1 MASLTLTE
9 LCRLIGETLEDN
21 LAGTYWVKAEIS
33 SLAQRGGHLYLELV
47 DTPPSGGR
55 GASAGGRGASAKM
68 RATCWSGTQEML
80 TAYFESETGQPL
92 QPGMTVLI
100 EAEIQYHP
108 VYGLSLSIVGIDP
121 SYTLGDIARKRQ
133 QTIAQLK
140 ADGLLD
146 AQQLL
151 PLPTLIRRIAVISSP
166 SAAGYEDF
174 KHQLDN
180 SPYRFETT
188 LFGATMQ
195 GDSAAP
201 SILAALEE
209 ILQSEGRSYST
220 SDPTAK
226 RSYSTSDP
234 TAKRSYSA
242 SGHYDCV
249 VIIRG
254 GGATTDLSCFD
265 DYTLC
270 AVCAQYELP
279 ILTGI
284 GHTRD
289 ISVLDLVAHEALKT
303 PTAVAEWLIHRLDEQ
318 AERIQTLTLRLAR
331 TAERQLLIR
340 RHRIELLEQRLAA
353 CNPERIYRM
362 GYSLLTKN
370 GKPVRSVADLQPG
383 DSVTTH
389 LADGSVQSRIVSLL

>member
-1 MASLTLTE
+1 MAPLTLSE
-9 LCRLIGETLEDN
+9 LCYLIGEALDDS
-21 LAGTYWVKAEIS
+21 LAPSYWVKAEIS
-33 SLAQRGGHLYLELV
+33 SLSERGGHLYLDLI
-47 DTPPSGGR
+47 DSPPS
-55 GASAGGRGASAKM
+55 GGRGASAKM
-68 RATCWSGTQEML
+68 RATCWAGNKEILM
-80 TAYFESETGQPL
+80 AYFESETGQPL
-92 QPGMTVLI
+92 QAGMSVLV
-100 EAEIQYHP
+100 EAEIQYHA

-121 SYTLGDIARKRQ
+121 SYTLGDIARQRQ

-151 PLPTLIRRIAVISSP
+151 PLPTLIRRIAVISS
-166 SAAGYEDF
+166 SQAAGYEDF
-174 KHQLDN
+174 KHQLDA

-195 GDSAAP
+195 GETAAR

-209 ILQSEGRSYST
+209 ISNTSLPFREG
-220 SDPTAK
+220 
-226 RSYSTSDP
+226 
-234 TAKRSYSA
+234 
-242 SGHYDCV
+242 SGLGIPYDAV

-265 DYTLC
+265 NYELC

-279 ILTGI
+279 VLTGI

-289 ISVLDLVAHEALKT
+289 ISILDLVAHEALKT

-318 AERIQTLTLRLAR
+318 SARIENLILRLAR
-331 TAERQLLIR
+331 TAERQILIR
-340 RHRIELLEQRLAA
+340 RHRVDLLEQRLAA

-370 GKPVRSVADLQPG
+370 GQVIRSVSDIHPG
-383 DSVTTH
+383 DVVTSH
-389 LADGSVQSRIVSLL
+389 LADGTIDLTANG